1 MVWVPCIFLGVYVV
15 GYIYR
20 FIMALFGKKV
30 DAVEATTNKTDP
42 SITDKGTKKGIGND
56 DDKKKCP
63 FSPSNTTT
71 TTTTSTA
78 AQDIDLDIQVK
89 DTAPPCKTW

>member
-1 MVWVPCIFLGVYVV
+1 M

-30 DAVEATTNKTDP
+30 DAVEATTTKTDP
-42 SITDKGTKKGIGND
+42 SITNKGTKKGIGNDD

-63 FSPSNTTT
+63 FSPSNTTST

-78 AQDIDLDIQVK
+78 AQDIDLDIQVE
-89 DTAPPCKTW
+89 DAAPCKT